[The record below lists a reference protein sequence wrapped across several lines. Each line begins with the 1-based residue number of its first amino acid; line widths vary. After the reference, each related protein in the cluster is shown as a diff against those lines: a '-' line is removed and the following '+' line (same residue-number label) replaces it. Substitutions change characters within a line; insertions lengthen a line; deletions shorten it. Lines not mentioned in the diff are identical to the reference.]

1 MRRVHW
7 KIHSERHQTHPGT
20 TYPPPPPP
28 PPQSQPDH
36 HHHQVSLVR
45 QILERRLQ
53 NKKDVQTRERVNM
66 CHPKNWNPS
75 HSTYRKLK
83 TGIFCPSKM
92 CNWYGERFSRKLS
105 CWSLCRVGVGPWWM
119 GRSCLSTDRRVRWA
133 RMLSS
138 NLHSNTLHTRQK
150 YTNCALQC
158 ILYTVNRAER
168 RQSIENAR
176 SGEEQS
182 GERLYSSSSSGMRWR
197 LATKILS
204 GPGTNPIEVQDFCAD
219 LLNIAPTSFSFAPPP
234 VRLQFMVVR
243 PRWWVGD
250 GQ

>member
-1 MRRVHW
+1 MENGFLA
-7 KIHSERHQTHPGT
+7 SSPADHQCIVPGRCRALMNG
-20 TYPPPPPP
+20 PVLSINRSARPVGAHAK
-28 PPQSQPDH
+28 QQPA
-36 HHHQVSLVR
+36 
-45 QILERRLQ
+45 
-53 NKKDVQTRERVNM
+53 
-66 CHPKNWNPS
+66 
-75 HSTYRKLK
+75 LK
-83 TGIFCPSKM
+83 YT
-92 CNWYGERFSRKLS
+92 
-105 CWSLCRVGVGPWWM
+105 
-119 GRSCLSTDRRVRWA
+119 A
-133 RMLSS
+133 
-138 NLHSNTLHTRQK
+138 HK

-243 PRWWVGD
+243 PR
-250 GQ
+250 

>member
-1 MRRVHW
+1 MPYDRNV
-7 KIHSERHQTHPGT
+7 
-20 TYPPPPPP
+20 
-28 PPQSQPDH
+28 
-36 HHHQVSLVR
+36 
-45 QILERRLQ
+45 
-53 NKKDVQTRERVNM
+53 
-66 CHPKNWNPS
+66 
-75 HSTYRKLK
+75 K
-83 TGIFCPSKM
+83 TGAYSTRLKCAVDMENGFLKNLLLII
-92 CNWYGERFSRKLS
+92 RA
-105 CWSLCRVGVGPWWM
+105 LCRVGVGPWWM

-150 YTNCALQC
+150 YTNCILQC
-158 ILYTVNRAER
+158 ILYRAKR
-168 RQSIENAR
+168 RHSFENAH
-176 SGEEQS
+176 SGEKKS
-182 GERLYSSSSSGMRWR
+182 GERVYSSNGMRWR

>member
-1 MRRVHW
+1 
-7 KIHSERHQTHPGT
+7 
-20 TYPPPPPP
+20 
-28 PPQSQPDH
+28 
-36 HHHQVSLVR
+36 
-45 QILERRLQ
+45 
-53 NKKDVQTRERVNM
+53 
-66 CHPKNWNPS
+66 
-75 HSTYRKLK
+75 
-83 TGIFCPSKM
+83 
-92 CNWYGERFSRKLS
+92 
-105 CWSLCRVGVGPWWM
+105 M

-219 LLNIAPTSFSFAPPP
+219 LLNISRTSFSPHPPNETP
-234 VRLQFMVVR
+234 FMFFITYLFKLIFIVLFLVASAYLAQ
-243 PRWWVGD
+243 P
-250 GQ
+250 